1 MKSKINST
9 TLGLIIG
16 ILVPILSILLTYVV
30 RFQAEMSIETFIDSM
45 LVHRIYTKVVALGVY
60 FGNIVF
66 FFLFIKTDLL
76 KAARGVLLATI
87 LYSLAIM
94 ILRFGM

>member
-9 TLGLIIG
+9 ILGLIIG
-16 ILVPILSILLTYVV
+16 LLVPVLSILLAYVV
-30 RFQAEMSIETFIDSM
+30 RFQDELTIKEFVDS
-45 LVHRIYTKVVALGVY
+45 LLIYRVYTKVMALGVY

-87 LYSLAIM
+87 LYSFAIM
-94 ILRFGM
+94 VFRFGF

>member
-1 MKSKINST
+1 MKSRINST
-9 TLGLIIG
+9 PIGTVIG
-16 ILVPILSILLTYVV
+16 ILVPILSICLVYLIK
-30 RFQAEMSIETFIDSM
+30 FQSEMSVNEFLDSL
-45 LVHRIYTKVVALGVY
+45 LVHRIYTKVMALGVY

-87 LYSLAIM
+87 LYSFAIM
-94 ILRFGM
+94 VFRFGM

>member
-9 TLGLIIG
+9 ILGLIIG
-16 ILVPILSILLTYVV
+16 LLVPVLSILLAYVV
-30 RFQAEMSIETFIDSM
+30 RFQDELSIKEFVDS
-45 LVHRIYTKVVALGVY
+45 LLIYRVYTKVMALGVY

-87 LYSLAIM
+87 LYSFAIM
-94 ILRFGM
+94 VFRFGF

>member
-16 ILVPILSILLTYVV
+16 ILVPVLSVLLVYMV
-30 RFQAEMSIETFIDSM
+30 RFQSDMSIQTFIDSM

-94 ILRFGM
+94 IFRFGM